1 MLGADFTK
9 VIAWQKA
16 HIYVLKIYAIINNF
30 PPFEKHGLVSQY
42 TRAAVSIPA
51 NIAEGIQKISKA
63 DKLRFLNIAQ
73 GSLSECRY
81 YNILSRDLHYIDDKT
96 FQEIQYIWD
105 GVEFFLNKYISGI
118 ENNSFNSNNS

>member
-16 HIYVLKIYAIINNF
+16 HSYVLKVYAIVKDF
-30 PPFEKHGLVSQY
+30 PSFEKHGLVSQY

-73 GSLSECRY
+73 GSLYECRY
-81 YNILSRDLHYIDDKT
+81 YNILSRDLHYIDDNT

-118 ENNSFNSNNS
+118 ENNSFNSNNL